1 MKKIFALLITLVLI
15 SGAFSVLASANTQ
28 EMTFTFDFNNADALL
43 TQYPTGGTCADSS
56 KANGAN
62 TYLGEAPYGLQIK
75 TMKDE
80 VARRTILGKMNGD
93 NNGVIPAGKY
103 EISLWVRHNPASSS
117 DWVTLYDDGNA
128 YGEII
133 FSLYDATAVND
144 DTLTVEN
151 GFNIKL
157 LPQNKQD
164 VSFTKTDEKT
174 YSIKDGQNDKEWYK
188 YTATVTTEKEY
199 SQFAFWCI
207 SNNDAKSLYAYVDDL
222 MIKSVKEPE
231 VVKPEEND
239 PTENNPEE
247 NKPEEN
253 KPADTKPAETTPAD
267 TTAKDTAAAT
277 NTEAATTDAT
287 ASEGCGSVIGAG
299 ISCVALVGIATSIAA
314 TKKRKDD

>member
-1 MKKIFALLITLVLI
+1 MKKIFALVITAVLI
-15 SGAFSVLASANTQ
+15 LGAFSIVASANTQ

-75 TMKDE
+75 TMKDT

-103 EISLWVRHNPASSS
+103 EVSIWVRHNPASSS

-133 FSLYDATAVND
+133 FSLYEATAAND
-144 DTLTVEN
+144 DALTVEG

-174 YSIKDGQNDKEWYK
+174 YSINNGQNDKEWYK
-188 YTATVTTEKEY
+188 YTATITTEKEY

-222 MIKSVKEPE
+222 VIKSVKEAE
-231 VVKPEEND
+231 
-239 PTENNPEE
+239 
-247 NKPEEN
+247 
-253 KPADTKPAETTPAD
+253 ETTPAD
-267 TTAKDTAAAT
+267 TTPAETTPSETTPTDTTAKDTATKDTTTKDTTT
-277 NTEAATTDAT
+277 NTEAAATDST
-287 ASEGCGSVIGAG
+287 ASEGCGSAIGTG
-299 ISCVALVGIATSIAA
+299 ISCVALVGVVTSIAA
-314 TKKRKDD
+314 TKKRKHD

>member
-1 MKKIFALLITLVLI
+1 MKKIFALVITAILIL
-15 SGAFSVLASANTQ
+15 GALSIVASASAQ

-56 KANGAN
+56 KAKDAN

-75 TMKDE
+75 TMKDT
-80 VARRTILGKMNGD
+80 VARRTILGKLDGD

-103 EISLWVRHNPASSS
+103 EVSIWVRHNPASSS

-128 YGEII
+128 YGEIV

-144 DTLTVEN
+144 DTLTVES

-188 YTATVTTEKEY
+188 YTATVTTTKEY

-207 SNNDAKSLYAYVDDL
+207 SNNDAKSLFAYIDDL
-222 MIKSVKEPE
+222 QIKSVKE
-231 VVKPEEND
+231 
-239 PTENNPEE
+239 
-247 NKPEEN
+247 
-253 KPADTKPAETTPAD
+253 AEDTTPIVD
-267 TTAKDTAAAT
+267 TTPTDTT
-277 NTEAATTDAT
+277 PTDTTPTNNTEAAATDAP
-287 ASEGCGSVIGAG
+287 AAEEDGCGSMVGAG
-299 ISCVALVGIATSIAA
+299 ISCVAIAGIVTSIVT
-314 TKKRKDD
+314 TKRRKED

>member
-1 MKKIFALLITLVLI
+1 MKKIFALVITAILIL
-15 SGAFSVLASANTQ
+15 GALSIVASASAQ

-75 TMKDE
+75 TMKDT
-80 VARRTILGKMNGD
+80 VARRTILGKLGGD

-103 EISLWVRHNPASSS
+103 EVSLWVRHNPASSS

-128 YGEII
+128 YGEIV

-144 DTLTVEN
+144 DTLTVES

-207 SNNDAKSLYAYVDDL
+207 SNNDAKSLYAYIDDL
-222 MIKSVKEPE
+222 QIKSVKEE
-231 VVKPEEND
+231 SAD
-239 PTENNPEE
+239 TTPTVDTTPTDTT
-247 NKPEEN
+247 PTDT
-253 KPADTKPAETTPAD
+253 KPADTKPAN
-267 TTAKDTAAAT
+267 T
-277 NTEAATTDAT
+277 NTEAPATDAP
-287 ASEGCGSVIGAG
+287 AAEEDGCGSVVGVG
-299 ISCVALVGIATSIAA
+299 ISCVAIAGIVTSTLIA
-314 TKKRKDD
+314 KRRKED